1 MLYLEQDRR
10 EIRSWI
16 KNADDKVR
24 EDLQAQIRNLQG
36 NFISAQQLAQYDAE
50 FQSRVKILVD
60 NEVRENNLWAT
71 EKITAV
77 QKTFDDFKANDFDIL
92 KNSSAAVSEELA
104 AFKKQLAQHEQNFAA
119 VAKALNDIQKNFIG
133 LLHQRDAQI
142 LSLKAEIDALTKKIA
157 DIESPPTPLDEERFF
172 LPAQDT
178 AFLPADRKE
187 IPAKLK
193 EALNLGDAEN
203 FLGANPSS
211 TSKQFQKLL
220 TAHLKEVKRFVD
232 KLKLDDLDDEELSE
246 TVTAKFF
253 KLFQRTIFDNLI
265 IAITRGLKSN
275 NQNAKDFYA
284 NFLDRLNEYLTRCG
298 IYSINVKPDRQA
310 EAEDYEN
317 MTPQIIKTDDAALSE
332 KINSIERLPYR
343 INYLDEFGEQK
354 FFQYSGIMS
363 VYKAV

>member
-157 DIESPPTPLDEERFF
+157 DIESPPTPTVEERFF

-220 TAHLKEVKRFVD
+220 TAHLKEVKGFVD
-232 KLKLDDLDDEELSE
+232 KLKLDDLDDEDEREDFILD
-246 TVTAKFF
+246 V
-253 KLFQRTIFDNLI
+253 DNLI

-298 IYSINVKPDRQA
+298 IYSLNVKPDRQA